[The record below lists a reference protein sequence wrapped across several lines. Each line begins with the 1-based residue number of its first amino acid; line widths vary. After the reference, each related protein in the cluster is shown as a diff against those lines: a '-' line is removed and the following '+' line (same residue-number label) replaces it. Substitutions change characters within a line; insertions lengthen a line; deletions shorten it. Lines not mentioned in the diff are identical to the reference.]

1 MFKRYNNHIYI
12 FIVVVTMKM
21 LKTKRDLQ
29 TELILVKLS
38 IVVIYFEHGLR
49 FPKINILV
57 LKA

>member
-38 IVVIYFEHGLR
+38 IVVIYFEHGLQ